1 MASELSAYRTSRS
14 SSCGCSRFVR
24 FAKSCFATARQLYA
38 HDAMGVDLGESL
50 YALDSTVIDLCLAL
64 FPWARLRRRK
74 GAVRLHPVG
83 DICERVEH
91 PEPPAQETSPCAL
104 TMQAWDEPRPICFL
118 ILAERLVIGYPE
130 IMSQAL
136 EQALELIRKNRP
148 DSLERALALLQNTV
162 YSFSMKVCGHPQDA
176 EDTMQDVLL
185 KSIPY
190 LAKFDTP
197 QALTVWLYKVA
208 RNRCI
213 SSHRRSNVS
222 RTRNLSLDE
231 LMPNSRELQDLLQS
245 AGPNPE
251 AALLNSETA
260 EHLRLAVLNIPSQY
274 RMVLVLH
281 DMEDLT
287 TTEVAQIMGLREGT
301 VRVRL
306 HRARL
311 LVRQHL
317 AKLSKAGR
325 RPGLQ
330 LHASA
335 EAARSQ
341 RCRRLFAALSDYM
354 DGIADDAMCE
364 EIDLHLHDCEPCQAF
379 LSSLKNAVAQCRSY
393 APRCDSKRAQQL
405 RRDLLLK
412 YQQAVTALAGTN
424 PVKGARNSL
433 GS

>member
-1 MASELSAYRTSRS
+1 
-14 SSCGCSRFVR
+14 
-24 FAKSCFATARQLYA
+24 
-38 HDAMGVDLGESL
+38 
-50 YALDSTVIDLCLAL
+50 
-64 FPWARLRRRK
+64 
-74 GAVRLHPVG
+74 
-83 DICERVEH
+83 
-91 PEPPAQETSPCAL
+91 
-104 TMQAWDEPRPICFL
+104 MQAWDEPRLLCFL

-130 IMSQAL
+130 SMPQAL
-136 EQALELIRKNRP
+136 EHALQLIRENRP
-148 DSLERALALLQNTV
+148 DSLDRALALLQNTV

-213 SSHRRSNVS
+213 SRHRGSAVS
-222 RTRNLSLDE
+222 RSKNLSLDE
-231 LMPNSRELQDLLQS
+231 LMPDRRELQELLQS
-245 AGPNPE
+245 AAPNPE
-251 AALLNSETA
+251 AALLNAETA
-260 EHLRLAVLNIPSQY
+260 EHLRQAVLKVPSQY

-281 DMEDLT
+281 DMEELST
-287 TTEVAQIMGLREGT
+287 AEVAKIMGLREGT

-311 LVRQHL
+311 FVRQHL
-317 AKLSKAGR
+317 AKVSKAGR
-325 RPGLQ
+325 STGLQ

-335 EAARSQ
+335 ETPRSQ

-354 DGIADDAMCE
+354 DGIIDDAVCE
-364 EIDLHLHDCEPCQAF
+364 QMDVHLHDCQPCQVF
-379 LSSLKNAVAQCRSY
+379 LSSLKNTVAQCRSY
-393 APRCDSKRAQQL
+393 APRCDSKRAEEL

-412 YQQAVTALAGTN
+412 YQQAMTALAGTN
-424 PVKGARNSL
+424 AVKGARNSL